1 VRKILLSVLTVVGAA
16 AAVRAADLRPGTIA
30 AFDRYV
36 HLTEARVDEE
46 LLGRLPFLWIDS
58 LPEPQHR
65 DAVAR
70 AMRGDVIVVRLE
82 TRVEGHR
89 LESPDSLRHHWVGTA
104 FVPGARLAQVAAVMQ
119 SYARYPDMYRPSVRR
134 ATVLSRDGDHFVVAL
149 QLFTKKI
156 ISVVVNTESDVR
168 YSPVGTSR
176 MQIRST
182 SVRIAEVENA
192 GTPGE
197 RELPVGHDDG
207 FMWRFNNY
215 CALEERDRGTYVQ
228 CESVS
233 LSRDVPFGL
242 GWIVGSFVS
251 AVPRESLEFTLA
263 SLRAAVAR
271 TIVR

>member
-1 VRKILLSVLTVVGAA
+1 MT
-16 AAVRAADLRPGTIA
+16 
-30 AFDRYV
+30 
-36 HLTEARVDEE
+36 
-46 LLGRLPFLWIDS
+46 
-58 LPEPQHR
+58 
-65 DAVAR
+65 
-70 AMRGDVIVVRLE
+70 RLE
-82 TRVEGHR
+82 TRDNGRR
-89 LESPDSLRHHWVGTA
+89 LDSPDSLRHHWVGTA
-104 FVPGARLAQVAAVMQ
+104 FVPGARLAQVAAVMP
-119 SYARYPDMYRPSVRR
+119 SYDRYTDMYRPSVRR
-134 ATVLSRDGDHFVVAL
+134 ATVLSHDGNLFVVAL

-168 YSPVGTSR
+168 YIPIGTSR
-176 MQIRST
+176 MQVRST
-182 SVRIAEVENA
+182 SVRIAEVENP

-242 GWIVGSFVS
+242 GWIIGSFAS
-251 AVPRESLEFTLA
+251 AVPRESLEFTLV

-271 TIVR
+271 TIAR